1 MHCKWLERICWNE
14 LNINRNL
21 RDRKCIQI
29 ERCTSNKCVK
39 HTESF
44 IDRSVSLDL
53 ASNFYGDINLIPFFF
68 YFQQNVIKISG
79 YIRWPIIHPTNFIYF
94 RTMGHR
100 RVGHRRVSKIS
111 IIIYANARIPRKM
124 KLSQWLFKKTDKK
137 IQIQKLCKP
146 KLHNECL
153 FLWKWVILLVYRRYD
168 SSECLLWNH
177 FIQR

>member
-44 IDRSVSLDL
+44 TDRSVSLDL

-68 YFQQNVIKISG
+68 YFQQNVINISG
-79 YIRWPIIHPTNFIYF
+79 YIRWPIIHPANFIYF
-94 RTMGHR
+94 RTM
-100 RVGHRRVSKIS
+100 GHRRVSKIS

-124 KLSQWLFKKTDKK
+124 KLSQWLFIKKNCLKK
-137 IQIQKLCKP
+137 PTKKFKYKNCVNQNCIM
-146 KLHNECL
+146 N
-153 FLWKWVILLVYRRYD
+153 VYFYE
-168 SSECLLWNH
+168 SESY
-177 FIQR
+177 F